1 MPISEYCKN
10 CKINIR
16 LFCNRN
22 NVHKGN
28 KNDRVYYGVIIP
40 SNYNY
45 DNLNYEIK
53 KREKIINKLKLNNWK
68 NKIE

>member
-10 CKINIR
+10 CKITIC
-16 LFCNRN
+16 LFCNRD

-28 KNDRVYYGVIIP
+28 KNDRVYYGV
-40 SNYNY
+40 
-45 DNLNYEIK
+45 
-53 KREKIINKLKLNNWK
+53 LKLNNWK